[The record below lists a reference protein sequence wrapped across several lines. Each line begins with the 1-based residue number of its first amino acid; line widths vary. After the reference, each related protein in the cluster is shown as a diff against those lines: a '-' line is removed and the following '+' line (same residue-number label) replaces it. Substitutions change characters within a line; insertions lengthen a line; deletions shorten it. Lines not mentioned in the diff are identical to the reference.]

1 MIKKI
6 VKLLTNPQG
15 ALVQI
20 VIEHIA
26 KIFKLEKILA
36 YVENENEL
44 DVAMKNVEN
53 KCTEIDLKIKAMQS
67 IIKDLDNIAHPPAID
82 LDEIKEIKKITD
94 KVKKLRAF
102 KSLG

>member
-20 VIEHIA
+20 IIEHIA
-26 KIFKLEKILA
+26 KIFKLSKVLD
-36 YVENENEL
+36 YVEQDNEL

-53 KCTEIDLKIKAMQS
+53 KCMEIDLKLKAMQS
-67 IIKDLDNIAHPPAID
+67 ILKDLDNS
-82 LDEIKEIKKITD
+82 DEVKKIKNSLD
-94 KVKKLRAF
+94 KLKNLKPL
-102 KSLG
+102 

>member
-20 VIEHIA
+20 IIDHIA
-26 KIFKLEKILA
+26 KIFKLDKVLS
-36 YVENENEL
+36 YVEKPNEL

-53 KCTEIDLKIKAMQS
+53 KCMEIDLKIKAMQS
-67 IIKDLDNIAHPPAID
+67 MFKDLDNN
-82 LDEIKEIKKITD
+82 DEVKKIKNSLD
-94 KVKKLRAF
+94 KLKKL
-102 KSLG
+102 KPL

>member
-6 VKLLTNPQG
+6 GKLLTIPQG

-20 VIEHIA
+20 IIDHIS

-44 DVAMKNVEN
+44 DVAMQNVEN
-53 KCTEIDLKIKAMQS
+53 KCTEIELKLKAMQS
-67 IIKDLDNIAHPPAID
+67 VLKDLDNN
-82 LDEIKEIKKITD
+82 DEVKKIKNSLD
-94 KVKKLRAF
+94 KLKKL
-102 KSLG
+102 KSL

>member
-15 ALVQI
+15 ALVKLIIDQ
-20 VIEHIA
+20 VA
-26 KIFKLEKILA
+26 KIFKLDKVLR
-36 YVENENEL
+36 YVEQDNEL

-67 IIKDLDNIAHPPAID
+67 ILKDLDSISHPPAID
-82 LDEIKEIKKITD
+82 LDEIKDIKKNVN
-94 KVKKLRAF
+94 KLKKML
-102 KSLG
+102 K

>member
-15 ALVQI
+15 ALVQLI
-20 VIEHIA
+20 LDQVA
-26 KIFKLEKILA
+26 KVFKLDKVLRYGEQD
-36 YVENENEL
+36 NEL

-67 IIKDLDNIAHPPAID
+67 LMID
-82 LDEIKEIKKITD
+82 LDTVEEVENIKKELS
-94 KVKKLRAF
+94 KFKKI
-102 KSLG
+102 KSL

>member
-15 ALVQI
+15 ALVQLI
-20 VIEHIA
+20 LDQVA
-26 KIFKLEKILA
+26 KVFKLDKVLR
-36 YVENENEL
+36 YVEQDNEL

-67 IIKDLDNIAHPPAID
+67 IIKDFD
-82 LDEIKEIKKITD
+82 KKNDVAQIRKD
-94 KVKKLRAF
+94 FEKFKKTKF
-102 KSLG
+102 I